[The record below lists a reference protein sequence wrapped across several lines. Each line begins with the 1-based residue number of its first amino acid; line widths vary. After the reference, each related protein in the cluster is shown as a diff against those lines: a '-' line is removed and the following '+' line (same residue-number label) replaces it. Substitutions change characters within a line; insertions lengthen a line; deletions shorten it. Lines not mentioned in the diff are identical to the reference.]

1 MIVGMDVLG
10 TVASLSI
17 DFKNQDIYVTSI
29 RERNAFAVRS
39 SSLGESAQR
48 K

>member
-1 MIVGMDVLG
+1 VLG

-17 DFKNQDIYVTSI
+17 DFKNRDVYVVSV
-29 RERNAFAVRS
+29 RAKGDMFSVMHGMNA
-39 SSLGESAQR
+39 ESAQR